1 MQQDK
6 KCYFLILFFLLSLK
20 AIRKNGEIVMSKTL
34 VFGHQNPDTD
44 AIGAAIAFAHLQ
56 NVLGKDV
63 EAVALGTPNEET
75 QFALSTFGLEAP
87 RVITS
92 VKPEADSVMLVD
104 HNEFQQSAVDI
115 ADVAILSV
123 VDHHRISNFE
133 TANPLYYRAEPVGC
147 TSTIV
152 LKLYKEANVSVPKEI
167 AGIMLSA
174 IVSDTLLFKSPT
186 CTPEDVAAAKELA
199 EIAAVNVESYG
210 LDMLKAG
217 TNLSTKS
224 VDTLLELDAKS
235 FPMGDKKVRIA
246 QVNTV
251 DIAEVLERQAEFEQV
266 MAAENGR
273 NGYDLFLLVITNILD
288 SDSELLVVGEPKAN
302 VEEAFGV
309 TLNNNRAFLPG
320 VVSRKKQIVPQLTE
334 TF

>member
-1 MQQDK
+1 
-6 KCYFLILFFLLSLK
+6 
-20 AIRKNGEIVMSKTL
+20 MSKTL

-56 NVLGKDV
+56 NELGKDV

-123 VDHHRISNFE
+123 VDHHRIANFE

-199 EIAAVNVESYG
+199 EIAAVDVESYG

-302 VEEAFGV
+302 VQEAFGV

-320 VVSRKKQIVPQLTE
+320 VVSRKKQVVPQLTE
-334 TF
+334 TFQ